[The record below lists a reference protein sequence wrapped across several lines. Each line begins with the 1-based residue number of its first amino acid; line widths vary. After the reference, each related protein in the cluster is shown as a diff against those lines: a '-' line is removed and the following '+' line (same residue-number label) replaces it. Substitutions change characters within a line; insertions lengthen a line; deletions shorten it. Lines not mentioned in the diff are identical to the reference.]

1 MKKLKDVHP
10 DINRGKGLMK
20 VQERQRRRK
29 IAALKETTKEALV
42 FTESYEVDLK
52 SVLFETKESQPKTI
66 TLNYS
71 NTSNSVADSP
81 QSSQFIAEILYLLD
95 TYGVSDDVYHE
106 FSMINT
112 SLPRSHKIK
121 ELRKFISSGIE
132 IKHLQEPY
140 FGCYVSFPEYLNS
153 TLSHLHR
160 SGCMLQSPIEV
171 KISGDGAPFYRST
184 SFIIL
189 SFSFPTLDPDSLSST
204 GMPS

>member
-52 SVLFETKESQPKTI
+52 SVLFETRESQPKTI

-95 TYGVSDDVYHE
+95 TYRVSDDVYHE

-121 ELRKFISSGIE
+121 EL
-132 IKHLQEPY
+132 KHLQEPY